1 MKRLAA
7 AGVGSLAIALALG
20 LAWHARS
27 GSSSVAASAPGSLPA
42 TGSTSIQREASVSL
56 SSPGA
61 QWAVAPASVPLPSR
75 ARLVSTSR
83 QGAATS
89 VAARFSLTQDLKAF
103 ADELL
108 AREARLTREERY
120 FLAKALETCGFAVS
134 MNDDLVA
141 ASQQRRREFLQTLA
155 PTDPEYDR
163 RVAAYDAADDMARC
177 RGYQGQR
184 IAQRKID
191 ELYRGAGDAGDPRAQ
206 ARLLVAELSKSLAIP
221 KQSMESSRY
230 VEQDNIQRIIGLLES
245 RDGEA
250 IVTVAQLLAEHRLIE
265 QMRIGPSGETP
276 NPASLVG
283 AFTLVACDFQPTCS
297 AFDREA
303 LQACAHAGY
312 CSAGSFEE
320 LYANFLASPF
330 AWSLASQ
337 YRTLIHTAIESR
349 NWSLLGLQ
357 KLVGAR
363 AKARS

>member
-1 MKRLAA
+1 MKRLAI
-7 AGVGSLAIALALG
+7 AGVGSVAVALALG
-20 LAWHARS
+20 WSWLGHSGLASEPVHSPQTLPERSS
-27 GSSSVAASAPGSLPA
+27 GSLH
-42 TGSTSIQREASVSL
+42 
-56 SSPGA
+56 GA
-61 QWAVAPASVPLPSR
+61 GSVPLPRPRSQPAVVPSPAALPSR
-75 ARLVSTSR
+75 ARL
-83 QGAATS
+83 AASAPSGPAS
-89 VAARFSLTQDLKAF
+89 VAAQFRLTHNLKVF

-120 FLAKALETCGFAVS
+120 YLAKALETCGFAVS
-134 MNDDLVA
+134 INDDLVA
-141 ASQQRRREFLQTLA
+141 TSQQRRREFLQTLSH
-155 PTDPEYDR
+155 TDPEYDR
-163 RVAAYDAADDMARC
+163 RVAAYDSADDTARC
-177 RGYQGQR
+177 RGFQGHR
-184 IAQRKID
+184 IAQKKID
-191 ELYRGAGDAGDPRAQ
+191 ELYRDAGDAGDPRAQ
-206 ARLLVAELSKSLAIP
+206 ARLLVADLSKALAIP
-221 KQSMESSRY
+221 KNSLESSRY
-230 VEQDNIQRIIGLLES
+230 VELDNVQRIISLLES

-250 IVTVAQLLAEHRLIE
+250 IVTVAQMLAEHRLIE
-265 QMRIGPSGETP
+265 QMRIGPNGETP

-337 YRTLIHTAIESR
+337 YRTLIHTAIETR
-349 NWSLLGLQ
+349 DWSLLGLQ